1 MPLCTNTFASGLATI
16 TRGGGVISRPDD
28 VVNSP
33 AGSGSLLIAGRGG
46 GTATGATGDG
56 TGGTFTLWVGFCGKR
71 GVVFALA
78 GAPVSGGAEGRGGSC
93 VTGVVSFD
101 MLGIGLVTAVDQAG
115 GRLLAGAGSNWP
127 EVLIGSVEAAD
138 TLGRGVGVI
147 FDVAGLRGRGG
158 RLMRNV
164 SRLGAFGSEPSGV
177 AESAIVRR
185 FYSYSGKC
193 SMAKFAIVT
202 YLCSYRPFWPP
213 ADGTMSLN

>member
-1 MPLCTNTFASGLATI
+1 
-16 TRGGGVISRPDD
+16 
-28 VVNSP
+28 
-33 AGSGSLLIAGRGG
+33 
-46 GTATGATGDG
+46 
-56 TGGTFTLWVGFCGKR
+56 VGFCGKR

-147 FDVAGLRGRGG
+147 FDVAGLSGRGG
-158 RLMRNV
+158 RLMRKV
-164 SRLGAFGSEPSGV
+164 SRLGAFGSEPSGA
-177 AESAIVRR
+177 AESAIIRR

-202 YLCSYRPFWPP
+202 YLCSYRLFWRLP
-213 ADGTMSLN
+213 ALTIASDTIGLRGLSGLIRSVHGIILLHAYAPKSALA